1 MRFRI
6 SGYRLLLT
14 PLTVPFAFLLTIGV
28 LPLRAEAT
36 LTIITGDMHPAGYSA
51 PHAGVTIDLDSSRTI
66 ATVALDSL
74 TNDGH
79 DYLMTDSG
87 SADLNAIT
95 LKRGTWSSAADVLS
109 PNYDGD
115 YAAMHRGACSKPCAA
130 SEGSA
135 GFAAD
140 SKLPGSTPTPTSML
154 LFGSSL
160 LLIGGILRRQLRRAQ
175 CDGVRRPN
183 GFWPA
188 ERGRR
193 STVSV
198 SSGEPH

>member
-36 LTIITGDMHPAGYSA
+36 LTINTGDMHPAGYSA
-51 PHAGVTIDLDSSRTI
+51 PQAGVTIDLGSSRTI

-74 TNDGH
+74 TNGGH
-79 DYLMTDSG
+79 DYLMTATG
-87 SADLNAIT
+87 SADLNALT
-95 LKRGTWSSAADVLS
+95 LKRDTWSSAADVLS
-109 PNYDGD
+109 PNYDG
-115 YAAMHRGACSKPCAA
+115 AAMHRGACSKPCVA

-135 GFAAD
+135 GFAAH
-140 SKLPGSTPTPTSML
+140 SRVPASTPAPTSML

-188 ERGRR
+188 ERGRP